1 MNGGVSHLV
10 PTSCRSQVTIPYAA
24 RHPCHSCRREFTKD
38 FLNKENDEYTV
49 CFFCETEHKVSVKLE
64 ALDSKLQ
71 FLEGVLGLDG
81 ASVGEGEF
89 KVVEKVERLEDRVGE
104 VEKKVDTLD
113 SFQPVRKG
121 GKAVAVDVSYNGVVT
136 RNRFQV
142 LE

>member
-1 MNGGVSHLV
+1 M
-10 PTSCRSQVTIPYAA
+10 
-24 RHPCHSCRREFTKD
+24 
-38 FLNKENDEYTV
+38 
-49 CFFCETEHKVSVKLE
+49 
-64 ALDSKLQ
+64 
-71 FLEGVLGLDG
+71 LGLDG

-121 GKAVAVDVSYNGVVT
+121 GKAEAVDVSYSGVVT